1 LNPDPCV
8 IVEPTGGVSCK
19 GQALF
24 QTLSERPDPNPFPF
38 THLLCACGRS
48 LKAVTSK
55 SAPIM
60 FEGLA
65 ERHTP
70 GGSASSSAGSSAA
83 APRHPPPIPDYE
95 LLRRIGH
102 GSYGDVWLARS
113 ATGAF
118 RAVKIVYRDTFGSS
132 RPFER
137 EFEGIRRFEP
147 ISRLHNSQ
155 VDILHVGRN
164 DGCFYY
170 VMELA
175 DDQTTGQQI
184 NAAQYSPRTLRS
196 EIARRGSLPLEECLQ
211 IALALTMALE
221 NLHEHGLVHR
231 DIKPSNII
239 FVNGV
244 PKLADIGLVTQAD
257 ATISFA

>member
-1 LNPDPCV
+1 MSD
-8 IVEPTGGVSCK
+8 
-19 GQALF
+19 
-24 QTLSERPDPNPFPF
+24 
-38 THLLCACGRS
+38 
-48 LKAVTSK
+48 
-55 SAPIM
+55 
-60 FEGLA
+60 GLA
-65 ERHTP
+65 EQRTP
-70 GGSASSSAGSSAA
+70 GGSAPSKVRSVTDG
-83 APRHPPPIPDYE
+83 PRQPPPIPDYE

-118 RAVKIVYRDTFGSS
+118 RAIKIVYRETFGSN

-164 DGCFYY
+164 DGSFYY

-175 DDQTTGQQI
+175 DDQTTGQRI
-184 NAAQYSPRTLRS
+184 DAANYNPRTLRN
-196 EIARRGSLPLEECLQ
+196 EIARRGSVPWDECLQ
-211 IALALTMALE
+211 IGLSLTIALK

-239 FVNGV
+239 FVDAV
-244 PKLADIGLVTQAD
+244 PKL
-257 ATISFA
+257 